1 MTALIADGGIR
12 ACTEEAADIPP
23 ATTRIA
29 KDRL

>member
-1 MTALIADGGIR
+1 MTVVIADGGIR
-12 ACTEEAADIPP
+12 ARIEEAADIPP